1 VPNGTSVFE
10 LAADVASGS
19 LSLGQSGRS
28 NGFLPEGCHVGVQ
41 HRVGR
46 AVARGGAGYA
56 SLGGDIAVRGD
67 ASAPSCHLSQKK
79 IFCFSLNFRYFMY
92 FCTHFMILLLNGQ

>member
-1 VPNGTSVFE
+1 M
-10 LAADVASGS
+10 
-19 LSLGQSGRS
+19 
-28 NGFLPEGCHVGVQ
+28 
-41 HRVGR
+41 GR

-79 IFCFSLNFRYFMY
+79 SSVFHSISDIL
-92 FCTHFMILLLNGQ
+92 CTFVPIL